1 MSDERARD
9 ERERRRQRGE
19 RAHQS
24 HGVAPCSVFI
34 DNRAP
39 TTEKAPDPLA
49 RARVMSAPEDGGSA
63 RIADR
68 LLRGWTLT
76 AEHCPVASC
85 RCPLMLE
92 PGAGDAYYC
101 ARADASVGLYDR
113 EHGARDRGGI
123 IADDAS
129 VASDGKDDEQRRV
142 RAMTADAAV
151 TAANPS
157 KNVDVSSRVADKL
170 LEGWVL
176 TRDSCPMPG
185 CATPLVRDRAGEV
198 FCVRHELFVRASS
211 PAAAPQP
218 PPGTAAAAAGSA
230 DASRDTAR
238 TVRDAI
244 DESSVRTLRAL
255 EGKLESA
262 RAALEAET
270 NAHKCREW
278 LAFIDDVHAS
288 MRALRGA

>member
-1 MSDERARD
+1 MKITALTPRRGARP
-9 ERERRRQRGE
+9 
-19 RAHQS
+19 AL
-24 HGVAPCSVFI
+24 P
-34 DNRAP
+34 
-39 TTEKAPDPLA
+39 

-113 EHGARDRGGI
+113 EHGARDRGDVV
-123 IADDAS
+123 ADDAS
-129 VASDGKDDEQRRV
+129 VASDGEDDEQRRV
-142 RAMTADAAV
+142 RAMMANAAVADAA
-151 TAANPS
+151 TPS
-157 KNVDVSSRVADKL
+157 ENVDVSSRVADKL

-198 FCVRHELFVRASS
+198 FCVRHELYVRAAP
-211 PAAAPQP
+211 PAASPRP